1 MNCLY
6 EIAHI
11 FKKSV
16 QDPEIVVQ
24 IYSDIPQWKRAKIKS
39 FVAENVRLSIL

>member
-1 MNCLY
+1 MNCRY

-11 FKKSV
+11 FKKSF

-24 IYSDIPQWKRAKIKS
+24 IYSSEKDSYNQR